1 MGIKKALYR
10 DTHRAVF
17 ASRLVEIIE
26 HFRGVS
32 FFFLSARLPTKAAVC
47 VLEMHAGELGD
58 AGFPPLLCR
67 PLNADSA
74 LPLRYCTHTSYLTH
88 HSSCQR
94 FASLSVYTHY
104 DFGSQMKYR
113 LIS

>member
-32 FFFLSARLPTKAAVC
+32 FFSFLRVCLRKLPYARSKCMPASW
-47 VLEMHAGELGD
+47 EMLVS
-58 AGFPPLLCR
+58 PPLLCR